1 MQLNLF
7 GHNPAIVA
15 SAPGRANLLGEHID
29 YAGGIV
35 LPFAIPYR
43 TSVGITARTDKK
55 ICLRSA
61 QISDEIDVQ
70 WDEIAQWQGPTWA
83 RYVLGVLHVLDRD
96 LPGLDIEVHGQ
107 VPQGSGLSSSAALEC
122 AVATAL
128 NEMFELGFTALE
140 LAKIA
145 KKAENEYVGMPCGLM
160 DQAASMLSRENS
172 ILQFDCLSLESD
184 YLPFNL
190 REHGLSILIVDSRV
204 KHELVDGG
212 YSNRFKACETA
223 RRSMGLDSLRHL
235 TPELFESAQLDPLVR
250 KRVSHIV
257 GEMSRVEKTVSALKI
272 DDFLAVGQYMTET
285 HSSLRDLFEIS
296 WVEMD
301 LAVEI
306 GLKNGALGARMMGG
320 GFGGSGI
327 FLLPKV
333 QIPQVMSEIETAFAK
348 AGYRPPQ
355 SFIAEPSAGARIE
368 NLS

>member
-1 MQLNLF
+1 MPHDQF
-7 GHNPAIVA
+7 DHNAAVVA

-35 LPFAIPYR
+35 LPFAISYR
-43 TSVGITARTDKK
+43 TSVGITARSDKT
-55 ICLRSA
+55 IRIRSA
-61 QISDEIDVQ
+61 QSPDFIELQWSDL
-70 WDEIAQWQGPTWA
+70 ATWQGPTWA
-83 RYVLGVLHVLDRD
+83 RYVLGVLHSINRE
-96 LPGLDIEVHGQ
+96 LPGLDISVDGD

-128 NEMFELGFTALE
+128 NELFDLGFSPLE

-172 ILQFDCLSLESD
+172 ILQFDCLSLEHD

-190 REHGLSILIVDSRV
+190 NNHDLSILIVDSRV

-212 YSNRFKACETA
+212 YANRFKACETA
-223 RRSMGLDSLRHL
+223 RTSLGLDSLRHL
-235 TPELFESAQLDPLVR
+235 TPELFESAELDPLVR

-257 GEMSRVEKTVSALKI
+257 GEMDRVEKTIQALKV
-272 DDFLAVGQYMTET
+272 DDFQAVGSYMTQT
-285 HSSLRDLFEIS
+285 HASLRDLFEIS

-301 LAVEI
+301 LAVDVA
-306 GLKNGALGARMMGG
+306 LDNGALGARMMGG

-327 FLLPKV
+327 FLLPKAEIPTV
-333 QIPQVMSEIETAFAK
+333 VAQIESAFAAK
-348 AGYRPPQ
+348 NYTPPK
-355 SFIAEPSAGARIE
+355 SFIAEPSTGARIE
-368 NLS
+368 

>member
-1 MQLNLF
+1 
-7 GHNPAIVA
+7 
-15 SAPGRANLLGEHID
+15 
-29 YAGGIV
+29 
-35 LPFAIPYR
+35 
-43 TSVGITARTDKK
+43 
-55 ICLRSA
+55 
-61 QISDEIDVQ
+61 
-70 WDEIAQWQGPTWA
+70 
-83 RYVLGVLHVLDRD
+83 
-96 LPGLDIEVHGQ
+96 
-107 VPQGSGLSSSAALEC
+107 
-122 AVATAL
+122 
-128 NEMFELGFTALE
+128 MFELGFTALE

-160 DQAASMLSRENS
+160 DQAASMLSHENS

-223 RRSMGLDSLRHL
+223 RISLGLDSLRHL
-235 TPELFESAQLDPLVR
+235 TPKLFESAKLDPLVR

-257 GEMSRVEKTVSALKI
+257 GEMSRVEKTISALKI

-285 HSSLRDLFEIS
+285 HASLRDLFEIS

-306 GLKNGALGARMMGG
+306 GLKHGALGARMMGG

-327 FLLPKV
+327 FLLPKE

-355 SFIAEPSAGARIE
+355 RIIAEPSAGARIE